1 LCGHSFAMPRHLR
14 RIVLDDSSDAS
25 MISLQSGSNN
35 SSKNLVANPET
46 AVVDGMNSACSME
59 QSIRELSRGV
69 ENMSVV
75 ELREMPEVEQKSRSG
90 VWECE
95 LEVDDGDEDEYV
107 EDSFLVKDSECE
119 DDDASLGFECDEI
132 SAINE
137 LPTALPRRTVKPAK
151 YMESTPLRRGVV
163 SLKDLTTEKTQ
174 KSMLASLEDEESRR
188 LLVEIYPELKD
199 ATIASDSSTGQSKK
213 SPAFSFESEKDYEEE
228 DKEESGEDEESF
240 EKYLKKLKGNRS
252 AEEDDELRCY
262 NDDLDDFIVDDNEPL
277 YDENGSEDEENDDS
291 GRYEISLRDV
301 LPHHLF
307 LPPHRRHRHKEKEN
321 KKGPVLLIPSHEKER
336 KRRHLI
342 KIFSTSSPMKEIL
355 RQSNRKSDMNEKLS
369 DEERFLMALTPGG
382 PKHPE
387 AESFIKTKFARIRDR
402 LTRKLFDIYRRRC
415 FEGKLDEEMKIEWNN
430 RLRLTAGRCRCMRNG
445 SASIELSVKVCN
457 SPERVRDTLLH
468 ELCHAAVWVIDRVAN
483 GGHGPVWKYWAMRC
497 VAVFSSLP
505 PIERC
510 HNYRIDAKFL
520 YVCNRCGQ
528 TIRRHTKSLDTER
541 KICALCQGRFELQ
554 RSDGRAIETTKRIN
568 RFAEFVKGN
577 YAEVKKAGMK
587 HGEVMKILSQK
598 FKEKSE
604 GKTEEDGDEKADG

>member
-1 LCGHSFAMPRHLR
+1 MPLHLR

-25 MISLQSGSNN
+25 MISLQSGSN

-46 AVVDGMNSACSME
+46 AAVDGMNSGCSME
-59 QSIRELSRGV
+59 QSIRDVSHAL

-75 ELREMPEVEQKSRSG
+75 ELKEVPEVEQKSRSG

-95 LEVDDGDEDEYV
+95 IEIDEGDEDEYV

-119 DDDASLGFECDEI
+119 GDDASLGFECDEL

-137 LPTALPRRTVKPAK
+137 LRTALQRRRVRPTK
-151 YMESTPLRRGVV
+151 YMESTPLRTKLV
-163 SLKDLTTEKTQ
+163 SPKGLTAEKTQ
-174 KSMLASLEDEESRR
+174 KSMLVSLEDEESRR

-199 ATIASDSSTGQSKK
+199 ATTTSGSSTAQLKK
-213 SPAFSFESEKDYEEE
+213 PPAFSLESEKDYEEKE
-228 DKEESGEDEESF
+228 EGEESGEDEESF
-240 EKYLKKLKGNRS
+240 EKYLKKLKGDQS
-252 AEEDDELRCY
+252 ADEDSEVRCY
-262 NDDLDDFIVDDNEPL
+262 NDDLDDFIVDDDEPL
-277 YDENGSEDEENDDS
+277 DDEDGSEDEGNDDS
-291 GRYEISLRDV
+291 GSDEISLRDV

-307 LPPHRRHRHKEKEN
+307 LPPHRQHRHEEKEN
-321 KKGPVLLIPSHEKER
+321 KKGPILSIPPHEKE
-336 KRRHLI
+336 KRRRDLI
-342 KIFSTSSPMKEIL
+342 KLFSTSSPMKEIL
-355 RQSNRKSDMNEKLS
+355 RQSNRKSDMNEKMS

-387 AESFIKTKFARIRDR
+387 AEIFVKTKFARIRED

-415 FEGKLDEEMKIEWNN
+415 FEGRLDKEMKIEWNN
-430 RLRLTAGRCRCMRNG
+430 RLRLTAGRCRCVRNG
-445 SASIELSVKVCN
+445 SATIELSVKVCT

-510 HNYRIDAKFL
+510 HNYKVDAKFL

-528 TIRRHTKSLDTER
+528 TIKRHTKSLDTER
-541 KICALCQGRFELQ
+541 KICALCRGRFELQ
-554 RSDGRAIETTKRIN
+554 RSDGRAIETTKRTN
-568 RFAEFVKGN
+568 KFADFVKGN
-577 YAEVKKAGMK
+577 YAEVKKTGMK

-598 FKEKSE
+598 FKEE
-604 GKTEEDGDEKADG
+604 TERKTEEADGEEADG